1 MQSTHGVVWHHVP
14 TDVQLCGEGIAAET
28 ASHKVALPPNLLRGG
43 QIPAIIAASHQIEEE
58 VTMSPTHT
66 LVTADELFM
75 MPDDGFRYELVKGEL
90 RRMPPAGSE
99 HGAVIMNI
107 GTPLDQFVKAH
118 GLGVVFGAEM
128 GFKIASDPDTVR
140 APDLAFIRRERIPP
154 GGLPRGF
161 WPGAP
166 DLAVEV
172 ISPGDT
178 YTEVEEKVND
188 WLSAGTRMVLV
199 LNPRTR
205 MVTVYTS
212 PTDVVRLTES
222 DTLDGGEVLPGFT
235 CRMAALF
242 V

>member
-1 MQSTHGVVWHHVP
+1 MSTTP
-14 TDVQLCGEGIAAET
+14 TLA
-28 ASHKVALPPNLLRGG
+28 
-43 QIPAIIAASHQIEEE
+43 
-58 VTMSPTHT
+58 
-66 LVTADELFM
+66 TADELFM
-75 MPDDGFRYELVKGEL
+75 MPDDGFRYELVKGEV

-99 HGAVIMNI
+99 HGAVFMNI
-107 GTPLDQFVKAH
+107 GTPLDQFVKTH
-118 GLGVVFGAEM
+118 SLGIVFGAET

-140 APDLAFIRRERIPP
+140 APDLAFISRERIPAE
-154 GGLPRGF
+154 GIPRGF

-178 YTEVEEKVND
+178 YTEVEEKVSD

-212 PTDVVRLTES
+212 HAKAVRLTEA
-222 DTLDGGEVLPGFT
+222 DTLTGGEVLPGFS
-235 CRMAALF
+235 CQVAALF
-242 V
+242 ASIR